1 MQRAG
6 VTFARRF
13 DLTDFANRF
22 FEVTW
27 RSVHD
32 PVAGINRTEVNP
44 TALRIDLTYIRWLSE
59 QEGNGSTAL

>member
-1 MQRAG
+1 M
-6 VTFARRF
+6 F

-32 PVAGINRTEVNP
+32 PVAGVNRTMVNP
-44 TALRIDLTYIRWLSE
+44 TALRMDLTYIRWLSE
-59 QEGNGSTAL
+59 K